1 MGALATLGQSL
12 RWLLGFPILIAA
24 FLIGDLLSTTQYLVS
39 PALSPVVQIGGAIL
53 SLVLGGIAYVYVD
66 REVRDEAVAFGD
78 AVGEVLGRLLSLLG
92 IFIVYAIAVVIGSI
106 LLVLPGIY
114 LGARLILAFPACVLD
129 EKGVSDSLSIS
140 WEVADGN
147 VLKLVAIFVLSLLPL
162 FGVFLVGALTGNIQS
177 PEDVQNPTVLA
188 LSAPISA
195 IVGGMIEMATAR
207 VYLENK

>member
-24 FLIGDLLSTTQYLVS
+24 FLIGDLLTTTQYLVS
-39 PALSPVVQIGGAIL
+39 PALSPVIQIGGAIL
-53 SLVLGGIAYVYVD
+53 NLVLGGVAYVYVD
-66 REVRDEAVAFGD
+66 RELRDEAVAFGD
-78 AVGEVLGRLLSLLG
+78 AVSEVLGRLLSLLG
-92 IFIVYAIAVVIGSI
+92 IFIVYVIAVGIGFL

-129 EKGVSDSLSIS
+129 EKGISDSLSIS
-140 WEVADGN
+140 WEVANGN

-162 FGVFLVGALTGNIQS
+162 FGVFLIGALTGDIQS